1 MIYREGEGNQAEKGE
16 EGGNQGM
23 HRIIYPFHD
32 YEILPQDRFCP
43 FLEIGNTLPINQNHA
58 C

>member
-1 MIYREGEGNQAEKGE
+1 
-16 EGGNQGM
+16 M